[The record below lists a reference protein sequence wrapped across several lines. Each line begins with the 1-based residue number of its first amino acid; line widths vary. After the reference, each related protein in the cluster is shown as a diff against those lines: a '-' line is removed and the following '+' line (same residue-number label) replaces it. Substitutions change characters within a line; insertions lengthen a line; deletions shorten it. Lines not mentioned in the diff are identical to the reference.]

1 MTTMI
6 VDRRRVLSLAAASAL
21 SQLVPGRACANA
33 YPTRPDRVVVGF
45 PAGGG
50 ADILTRV
57 IAEWLQGRLGQ
68 PFIVEN
74 LPGAGTNLATEA
86 VVRAPADGYTLLAT
100 TTSNLINGALYD
112 DLKYDFVRD
121 IAPVASLT
129 IQPLVL
135 EVIPAIPAKSVPEF
149 IAYAKANPGKINMG
163 SSGIGTVSHLAAEA
177 FKLATGIEFV
187 NVPYR
192 GSVPMFTDMLGGRVH
207 AAFENIPA
215 SIQHIKSG
223 SLRPLAVT
231 TKEPS
236 AALPS
241 VPTFGEFIPGFEAFA
256 VAGIGAPNGTP
267 ADIVARLN
275 TEINAGLAD
284 PKVRARLNELGA
296 TTMPGSPADFA
307 RLIARETEKW
317 GKVIKSSGFKM
328 NPREK

>member
-1 MTTMI
+1 MKAMI
-6 VDRRRVLSLAAASAL
+6 VDRRQILSLAAAAAISPLTARQAWPA
-21 SQLVPGRACANA
+21 S
-33 YPTRPDRVVVGF
+33 YPTRPVRVMVGF

-57 IAEWLQGRLGQ
+57 VTDWLQLRLGQ
-68 PFIVEN
+68 PFVVEN
-74 LPGAGTNLATEA
+74 MPGAGTNLATEA

-129 IQPLVL
+129 FQPLVL
-135 EVIPAIPAKSVPEF
+135 EVIPSIPATSVPEF

-177 FKLATGIEFV
+177 FKLATGVEFV

-215 SIQHIKSG
+215 SIQHIRSG

-231 TKEPS
+231 TKERS
-236 AALPS
+236 DALPG
-241 VPTFGEFIPGFEAFA
+241 VPTLGEFIPGFEAFA
-256 VAGIGAPNGTP
+256 VAGIAAPKDVPG
-267 ADIVARLN
+267 DIVATLN
-275 TEINAGLAD
+275 KEINAGLVD
-284 PKVRARLNELGA
+284 PKVKARLNELGA
-296 TTMPGSPADFA
+296 TTMPGSPADFSE
-307 RLIARETEKW
+307 LIARETDRW
-317 GKVIKSSGFKM
+317 GKVIRSSGFKM
-328 NPREK
+328 SVREK

>member
-1 MTTMI
+1 MNTMI
-6 VDRRRVLSLAAASAL
+6 VDRRQVLSLAAASAITL
-21 SQLVPGRACANA
+21 LVTGQTRADS
-33 YPTRPDRVVVGF
+33 YPTRPVRVVVGF

-50 ADILTRV
+50 ADILTRI
-57 IAEWLQGRLGQ
+57 IAEWLQARLGQ
-68 PFIVEN
+68 PFIIEN

-177 FKLATGIEFV
+177 FKLATGIAFV

-192 GSVPMFTDMLGGRVH
+192 GSVPMFADMLGGRVH

-215 SIQHIKSG
+215 SIQHIRSG
-223 SLRPLAVT
+223 SLHPLAVT
-231 TKEPS
+231 TTERS
-236 AALPS
+236 EALPS
-241 VPTFGEFIPGFEAFA
+241 VPTFGEFIPSFEAFA
-256 VAGIGAPNGTP
+256 VAGIAAPKGTP
-267 ADIVARLN
+267 AHIVEKLN
-275 TEINAGLAD
+275 KEINAGLTD
-284 PKVRARLNELGA
+284 SKLRARLTELGA

-307 RLIARETEKW
+307 KLIARETDKW
-317 GKVIKSSGFKM
+317 SKVIRSSGVKI
-328 NPREK
+328 K

>member
-1 MTTMI
+1 MI
-6 VDRRRVLSLAAASAL
+6 VDRRQVLSLVAGSAISSWVSGRASAT
-21 SQLVPGRACANA
+21 A
-33 YPTRPDRVVVGF
+33 YPTRPVRVMVGF

-57 IAEWLQGRLGQ
+57 ITDWLQTRLGQ
-68 PFIVEN
+68 TFIVEN

-129 IQPLVL
+129 TQPLVL
-135 EVIPAIPAKSVPEF
+135 EVIPAIPATTVPEF

-163 SSGIGTVSHLAAEA
+163 SSGLGTVSNLAAEA
-177 FKLATGIEFV
+177 FKLATGVEFV
-187 NVPYR
+187 SVPYR

-215 SIQHIKSG
+215 SIQHIRSG

-231 TKEPS
+231 TKERSETLPGVP
-236 AALPS
+236 ALHEY
-241 VPTFGEFIPGFEAFA
+241 VPGFEAFA
-256 VAGIGAPNGTP
+256 VAGIGAPKGTP
-267 ADIVARLN
+267 ADIVETLN
-275 TEINAGLAD
+275 KEINAGLSD
-284 PKVRARLNELGA
+284 PGVRARLVGLGA
-296 TTMPGSPADFA
+296 TVRAGSSADFA
-307 RLIARETEKW
+307 ALIAQETERW
-317 GKVIKSSGFKM
+317 AKVIKSSGFRMKT
-328 NPREK
+328 RE